1 MQDINSL
8 TFQSLLYTFLLTTR
22 NSYFFIAD
30 AYHNLINEE
39 TECIFPG
46 VKNIRKKGIFPGTQ
60 QLRLCTF
67 TAGGTSSIPG
77 RGTKIPYATQNG
89 KKVKKKKAFI
99 ISKNKSIKYKCVF
112 ICVYKYM
119 CVCVCTY
126 IYSDIYKKMSTLTP
140 LQDC

>member
-8 TFQSLLYTFLLTTR
+8 TFQSLLHTFLLTTR
-22 NSYFFIAD
+22 NSNFFIAD

-46 VKNIRKKGIFPGTQ
+46 VKNIRKKGISPGFQ
-60 QLRLCTF
+60 QLRLCTL
-67 TAGGTSSIPG
+67 TAGSTSSILG

-112 ICVYKYM
+112 ICVYK
-119 CVCVCTY
+119 CVCVCVH

>member
-89 KKVKKKKAFI
+89 KKVKKKKL
-99 ISKNKSIKYKCVF
+99 SLYQKIKALNTSVCLYVC
-112 ICVYKYM
+112 INI
-119 CVCVCTY
+119 CVCVCVHIY
-126 IYSDIYKKMSTLTP
+126 ILIYIKK
-140 LQDC
+140 